1 MYGSGYIFSKK
12 FFTGWVTVGILWI
25 FCSFG
30 AVGLF
35 PVFEGRRTL
44 ARTFR
49 FMYLDVTG
57 KWHPQHTIQAQEVAA
72 GKGTPGD
79 ETPPEKSAPKEEVLG

>member
-35 PVFEGRRTL
+35 PVFEGRKSL
-44 ARTFR
+44 FRTFK
-49 FMYLDVTG
+49 FIYLDLTG
-57 KWHPQHTIQAQEVAA
+57 KWHPKSIQAEEVA
-72 GKGTPGD
+72 GEKGTPGD
-79 ETPPEKSAPKEEVLG
+79 VTPPEKLGAKEDISG